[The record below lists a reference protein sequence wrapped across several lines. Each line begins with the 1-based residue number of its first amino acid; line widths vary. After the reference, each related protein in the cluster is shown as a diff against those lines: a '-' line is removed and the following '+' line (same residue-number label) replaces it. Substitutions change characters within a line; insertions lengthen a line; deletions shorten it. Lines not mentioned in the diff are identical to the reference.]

1 MNAKDITF
9 LEDTFKKFYFENFDL
24 LHVLMIQI
32 KENLATKNLTA
43 V

>member
-9 LEDTFKKFYFENFDL
+9 LEDTFKKFYFENFDFYTF
-24 LHVLMIQI
+24 LMILI
-32 KENLATKNLTA
+32 KENLVIKNLME